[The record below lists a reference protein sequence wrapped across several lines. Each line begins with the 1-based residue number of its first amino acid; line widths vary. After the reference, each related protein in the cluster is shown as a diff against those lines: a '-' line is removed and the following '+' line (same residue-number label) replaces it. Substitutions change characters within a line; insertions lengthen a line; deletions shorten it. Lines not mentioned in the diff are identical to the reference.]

1 MKIIVNLGKE
11 NTLQFNRK
19 SNKILI
25 FSYRFLLPM
34 ESEENI
40 YMLLQF
46 QNIKGAENL
55 IVYILIVKKS

>member
-40 YMLLQF
+40 YILLQF